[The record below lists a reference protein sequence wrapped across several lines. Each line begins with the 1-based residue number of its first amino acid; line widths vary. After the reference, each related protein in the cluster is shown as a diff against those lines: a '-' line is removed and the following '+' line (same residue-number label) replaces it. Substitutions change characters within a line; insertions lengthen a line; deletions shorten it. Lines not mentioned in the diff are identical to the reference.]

1 MARAKPFKLLGL
13 WMNDNLDW
21 EPNTEYII
29 KKATKRLYFLK
40 VLKSYGE
47 PKNELKTFYYCVIR
61 STLEYGA
68 QVWNGNLT
76 QAQWSDIERVQKR
89 ALRIIVPE
97 HEYNRALQQCGL
109 KTLQQRRDDL
119 CVRLIEQMSE
129 PSHKLHSL
137 FPRKCSEV
145 KERETRTNPGK
156 FYNFFCRTERL
167 KRSSLV
173 YAKSATG

>member
-1 MARAKPFKLLGL
+1 
-13 WMNDNLDW
+13 MNDNLNW
-21 EPNTEYII
+21 ETNTEYII

-40 VLKSYGE
+40 VLKSYGA
-47 PKNELKTFYYCVIR
+47 PKNDLKTFYRCVIR

-97 HEYNRALQQCGL
+97 HEHNLALQECGL

-129 PSHKLHSL
+129 PLHKLHSL
-137 FPRKCSEV
+137 LPRKCSEV

-156 FYNFFCRTERL
+156 FYNFFCRTDRF
-167 KRSSLV
+167 KRSPLV
-173 YAKSATG
+173 YAIEKCNDRLNL